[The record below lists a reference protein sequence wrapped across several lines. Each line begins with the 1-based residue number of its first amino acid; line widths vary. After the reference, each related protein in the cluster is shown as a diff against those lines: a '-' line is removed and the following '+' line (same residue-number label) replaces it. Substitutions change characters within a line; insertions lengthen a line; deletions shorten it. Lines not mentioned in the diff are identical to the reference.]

1 MEEGKLAK
9 WLVKEGDTVKSG
21 DILAEIETDKATME
35 FEAVDEG
42 KIGKILVP
50 EGTEGVKVNAPIA
63 EMIGDGDSASFGAPA
78 KAAAPRDDAAGAK
91 PKAEPVAAAHDKQ
104 NSRPSEVQAKPAPK
118 NDKTEKSG
126 ERVFA
131 SPLARR
137 IASQKGLDLSQLH
150 GSGPRGRIVKADVEG
165 VQPQKAAPK
174 ADTKAPAAQPATT
187 APAATGLAGVAPIP
201 DAHAFFSGGDY
212 DEIPHDGMRKAI
224 AKRLTSSKAL
234 IPHFY
239 LTVDCRIDNLME
251 TRARLNAS
259 SPKDNGFK
267 LSVNDFVVK
276 ACALA
281 LMRVPEV
288 NASWTDSAM
297 LRHRHADIGVAVA
310 LDFGLITPIVARAE
324 EKGLA
329 VISNEVKALAER
341 ARAKKLKPQEFEGGT
356 FAVSNLGMFGI
367 RDFTAV
373 INPPHAAILAVGAG
387 EQRAVAV
394 DGKLEIATIMTVTM
408 SCDHRV
414 VDGATGARFLQ
425 AFKGFIE
432 EPASMLL

>member
-42 KIGKILVP
+42 TIGKILVP

-63 EMIGDGDSASFGAPA
+63 EMIGDGEEA
-78 KAAAPRDDAAGAK
+78 
-91 PKAEPVAAAHDKQ
+91 
-104 NSRPSEVQAKPAPK
+104 AKPASVKPEEEKPAAEAKSASAAKEEQKPEQPAPSAPK
-118 NDKTEKSG
+118 QAMAEKSG

-137 IASQKGLDLSQLH
+137 IAAQKNLDLSQLQ

-174 ADTKAPAAQPATT
+174 PEAKADAKAPAAQPASGAGIPGI
-187 APAATGLAGVAPIP
+187 APLP
-201 DAHAFFSGGDY
+201 DAHAFFPGGDY

-251 TRARLNAS
+251 TRARLNAT
-259 SPKDNGFK
+259 SPKENGFK

-281 LMRVPEV
+281 LVRVPEV
-288 NASWTDSAM
+288 NASWTDTAM

-310 LDFGLITPIVARAE
+310 LDFGLITPIVTRAE

-387 EQRAVAV
+387 EERAIVK
-394 DGKLEIATIMTVTM
+394 DGKIEAATIMTVTM